1 MTYLLDDKISFDNTP
16 NLDSFGR
23 LRTSMPLTLFDSSQR
38 YGIDGNFTGNTVNG
52 GTTAYDSTSAVTTLS
67 VTTTGDKAI
76 RETNRVFAY
85 QPGKSL
91 LVMRTFTMSPN
102 LDLIQRVG
110 YYDVNDGVFL
120 EKNGDTINF
129 VKRSSTSGSVQEVR
143 IPKTAWNVDR
153 LDGNANTTNPSG
165 ITLDIDRTQILFMD
179 FEWLGVG
186 TVRCGFV
193 IDGNFIVCHK
203 FHHANQQPT
212 ANNDTTLPY
221 MKTACLPMRAE
232 IESIGGV
239 GTMKMIC
246 STVLSEGGYELRGK
260 PRSAGHA
267 LNGGKELTNINVLYP
282 VLSVRLKSDKLNG
295 IAVPKNFELLSLNP
309 GNFQYKI
316 MTGKTSGGSWANTG
330 SDSIVEYN
338 LTATSVDA
346 GNTVHEIG
354 YIAST
359 NQAGGTTGQAA
370 VPFKYQFERNPFN
383 STATEFIIAVVTT
396 TNNPNVVCSLN
407 WEEIT

>member
-23 LRTSMPLTLFDSSQR
+23 LRMSSPFTLFDSSQR
-38 YGIDGNFTGNTVNG
+38 FASDANFTGNTVNG
-52 GTTAYDSTSAVTTLS
+52 GTTAYDSTSATTTLS

-76 RETNRVFAY
+76 RESNKVFAY

-102 LDLIQRVG
+102 IDLIQRIG
-110 YYDVNDGVFL
+110 YYNVDDGVFL
-120 EKNGDTINF
+120 EKNGDTINL
-129 VKRSSTSGSVQEVR
+129 VKRSSVSGSVQEVR
-143 IPKTAWNVDR
+143 VPKTLWNIDR

-165 ITLDIDRTQILFMD
+165 LTLDIDRTQIFFMD
-179 FEWLGVG
+179 YEWLGVG

-221 MKTACLPMRAE
+221 MKTACLPLRAE
-232 IESIGGV
+232 IESTGGV

-246 STVLSEGGYELRGK
+246 STVLSEGGYELRGR

-267 LNGGKELTNINVLYP
+267 LNAGRELTNINVLYP
-282 VLSVRLKSDKLNG
+282 VLSIRLKSDRLNG
-295 IAVPKNFELLSLNP
+295 IAVPKNFEILSLNP

-316 MTGKTSGGSWANTG
+316 ITGKTSGGSWANTG

-338 LTATSVDA
+338 LTANSVNA
-346 GNTVHEIG
+346 GNTVYEIG
-354 YIAST
+354 YITST
-359 NQAGGTTGQAA
+359 NQGGGTTGQAS
-370 VPFKYQFERNPFN
+370 VPFKYQFERDPFAN
-383 STATEFIIAVVTT
+383 TATEFIIAVTTT

>member
-1 MTYLLDDKISFDNTP
+1 MTYLLDDKISYDNSP

-23 LRTSMPLTLFDSSQR
+23 LRASMPFTLFDSSQR
-38 YGIDGNFTGNTVNG
+38 YGADVNFTGNTVNSG
-52 GTTAYDSTSAVTTLS
+52 STSYDSTSATILLNVTTN
-67 VTTTGDKAI
+67 GDKAI
-76 RETNRVFAY
+76 RETNKVFAY

-102 LDLIQRVG
+102 AGLIQRMG

-120 EKNGDTINF
+120 EKNGDTLNI
-129 VKRSSTSGSVQEVR
+129 VKRSSVSGSVLEVR
-143 IPKTAWNVDR
+143 APKTEWNVDR

-165 ITLDIDRTQILFMD
+165 ITLDVDRTQIFFMD
-179 FEWLGVG
+179 YEWLGVG

-221 MKTACLPMRAE
+221 MKSACLPLRAE
-232 IESIGGV
+232 IESTGGA
-239 GTMKMIC
+239 GTLRMIC
-246 STVLSEGGYELRGK
+246 STVMSEGGYELRGR
-260 PRSAGHA
+260 PRSAGH
-267 LNGGKELTNINVLYP
+267 ELTGRQLANTNQLYP
-282 VLSVRLKSDKLNG
+282 VMSIRLKSDRLNG
-295 IAVPKNFELLSLNP
+295 IATPRNFEIIALNQ

-316 MTGKTSGGSWANTG
+316 LTGQTTGGSWANTG

-338 LTATSVDA
+338 LTANSVNA
-346 GNTVHEIG
+346 GNTVHEVG
-354 YIAST
+354 YISST
-359 NQAGGTTGQAA
+359 NQAGGTTGQGE
-370 VPFKYQFERNPFN
+370 VPFKYQLERNAFTNTPQ
-383 STATEFIIAVVTT
+383 EFIIAVSTT
-396 TNNPNVVCSLN
+396 TNNPNVVCSIN

>member
-23 LRTSMPLTLFDSSQR
+23 LRMSSPFTLFDSSQR
-38 YGIDGNFTGNTVNG
+38 FGLDANFTSNTVNG
-52 GTTAYDSTSAVTTLS
+52 GTIAYNATSAITTMS
-67 VTTTGDKAI
+67 VAANGDKAI
-76 RETNRVFAY
+76 RESNRVFAY

-91 LVMRTFTMSPN
+91 LVMRTFTMSAN
-102 LDLIQRVG
+102 SGLIQKIG
-110 YYDVNDGVFL
+110 YFDTNDGVYI
-120 EKNGDTINF
+120 EKNGDTISF
-129 VKRSSTSGSVQEVR
+129 VKRSSVSGSVLEVR
-143 IPKTAWNVDR
+143 VPKTEWNVDR

-165 ITLDIDRTQILFMD
+165 LTLDIDRTQILFMD

-186 TVRCGFV
+186 CVRCGFV
-193 IDGNFIVCHK
+193 IDGDYIVCHK

-221 MKTACLPMRAE
+221 MKTACLPLRAE
-232 IESIGGV
+232 IQSTGGS
-239 GTMKMIC
+239 GTLNMIC
-246 STVLSEGGYELRGK
+246 STVLSEGGYELRGRPK
-260 PRSAGHA
+260 SVGHA
-267 LNGGKELTNINVLYP
+267 LNAGRELTNINVLYP
-282 VLSVRLKSDKLNG
+282 VLSIRLKSDRLNG
-295 IAVPKNFELLSLNP
+295 IAVPKNFEVLSLNP

-316 MTGKTSGGSWANTG
+316 ITGKTSGGSWANTG

-338 LTATSVDA
+338 LTANSVNA

-370 VPFKYQFERNPFN
+370 VPFKYQFERDSFSN
-383 STATEFIIAVVTT
+383 TATEFIIAVTTT